1 MTKIEPY
8 WSPWEEMKDFRFSIR
23 KENRNGFFDV
33 SGVPESVMPF
43 FSFVYLVEGEILQ
56 EIEGQ
61 TWLCQAGQV
70 LLIPRNIPFKVL
82 YFKENIS
89 YECGFSILAV
99 KDVSYEC
106 LHDPHPLLQ
115 TFRDEEAVF
124 TTALLEQLLAAWRRK
139 DFALVSSALDLFLCR
154 LKVQDA
160 HPGNRVVNQF
170 LENVFNR
177 NRKPAKVADY
187 AEELFITPNYLNRL
201 VRAQTGH
208 SAMDWIEISR
218 LNLAKSLLRQG
229 ELQIAEIATAVGI
242 DDQSYFTR
250 FFKKNE
256 GVTPSQYRESVTKG
270 TKNPE

>member
-1 MTKIEPY
+1 MSACTIRTRCSRLSVTRRLSLRPLCWNSSSPPGAARISR
-8 WSPWEEMKDFRFSIR
+8 WSQARSISFS
-23 KENRNGFFDV
+23 
-33 SGVPESVMPF
+33 
-43 FSFVYLVEGEILQ
+43 
-56 EIEGQ
+56 
-61 TWLCQAGQV
+61 AG
-70 LLIPRNIPFKVL
+70 
-82 YFKENIS
+82 S
-89 YECGFSILAV
+89 
-99 KDVSYEC
+99 
-106 LHDPHPLLQ
+106 
-115 TFRDEEAVF
+115 
-124 TTALLEQLLAAWRRK
+124 
-139 DFALVSSALDLFLCR
+139 
-154 LKVQDA
+154 
-160 HPGNRVVNQF
+160 QF

>member
-1 MTKIEPY
+1 
-8 WSPWEEMKDFRFSIR
+8 MKDFRFSIR
-23 KENRNGFFDV
+23 KEKRNGFFDV
-33 SGVPESVMPF
+33 SDVPESVMPF
-43 FSFVYLVEGEILQ
+43 FSFVYLIEGEVLL

-89 YECGFSILAV
+89 YECGFSIHAV

-115 TFRDEEAVF
+115 SFRDEEAAF
-124 TTALLEQLLAAWRRK
+124 TNALLEQLLAAWRRK

-170 LENVFNR
+170 LESVFNR

-229 ELQIAEIATAVGI
+229 ELQIAEIATTVGI